1 MFHINSYWF
10 MSTVTD
16 LCQQRLQPPPTEQQR
31 YRVSEIWPIETSH
44 SHLRNTRFISSLRTL
59 KWIELKMVKLWYNFI
74 STVIPLG
81 QPLLFNN
88 NSYKFI
94 STVKRLCENCILHFN
109 SKCFTSNSYWFM
121 STVTDLCQQRLH
133 PPPPSSKDTESAK
146 HDPLKLVTLIY
157 ETQDGAIAD
166 LVPNKISLCREIVFP
181 TEMWARLVLQQCQNW
196 LKKCFISRDN
206 FYDNS

>member
-1 MFHINSYWF
+1 MSTVKRLCENCMLHFNSKCF
-10 MSTVTD
+10 TSTVTD
-16 LCQQRLQPPPTEQQR
+16 LCQQLLIYANRGCSLPPSEQQR
-31 YRVSEIWPIETSH
+31 YRVSETWPIESSH
-44 SHLRNTRFISSLRTL
+44 SHIRNARFISSLRTL

-121 STVTDLCQQRLH
+121 STVTDLCQQRLQ
-133 PPPPSSKDTESAK
+133 PPPRAAK
-146 HDPLKLVTLIY
+146 IQSQRNMTHW
-157 ETQDGAIAD
+157 
-166 LVPNKISLCREIVFP
+166 N
-181 TEMWARLVLQQCQNW
+181 
-196 LKKCFISRDN
+196 
-206 FYDNS
+206 